1 MTFDAA
7 PNSNSAT
14 RRQRLRTT
22 LRRSLPFAV
31 GVLATLVGLILYN
44 RLFPP
49 PAPLTP
55 RDVDDSVTEALAA
68 ATPAPAYS
76 ATVYQQILPSLV
88 VIQTQQG
95 DPGGD
100 GIARGDDGSLLLRRQ
115 VNHIGYTVFYPLP
128 ASPIMGEEPLWDRR
142 RNSSLPRM
150 GRAGEGS
157 SAQQPVP
164 PNLASGVVI
173 NAEGAILTALHV
185 VERAGSIDLI
195 FADGTQTTGELVGAQ
210 PDNDIAVLQAD
221 ELPETFAPATLGN
234 PNALRV
240 GDEAYVVGNPLGL
253 AGSLSAGVVSGFDRT
268 YAPQNFNFELTR
280 LIQFDAAVNPGSAG
294 GPLLNRNG
302 EVVGVV
308 VGVVNPLDQV
318 DFSGIG
324 LAVRIDQAGQAVGAP
339 PR

>member
-1 MTFDAA
+1 MASEPARTDS
-7 PNSNSAT
+7 SNLVT
-14 RRQRLRTT
+14 HRQRLHAP
-22 LRRSLPFAV
+22 LRRSLPFLI
-31 GVLATLVGLILYN
+31 GVLATLVGLVLYS

-49 PAPLTP
+49 PAPLTLL
-55 RDVDDSVTEALAA
+55 DVDSSVSETLAA

-76 ATVYQQILPSLV
+76 ATVYQRILPSLV
-88 VIQTQQG
+88 IIQTEDAG
-95 DPGGD
+95 PSKGGV
-100 GIARGDDGSLLLRRQ
+100 A
-115 VNHIGYTVFYPLP
+115 
-128 ASPIMGEEPLWDRR
+128 R
-142 RNSSLPRM
+142 RN
-150 GRAGEGS
+150 GDVFTVATGVGQANEF
-157 SAQQPVP
+157 AQQPVP
-164 PNLASGVVI
+164 LGLASGVVI

-185 VERAGSIDLI
+185 VERAATIDLT